1 MTKILADSSFYP
13 LTNAILWYNLT
24 INLQGV
30 LMNIQN
36 LNLSEKHFSE
46 TVEVLKTHNQ
56 SIEQSGDTILVLE
69 DETRVLVIFRM
80 KTYLVQYLDRL
91 I

>member
-1 MTKILADSSFYP
+1 
-13 LTNAILWYNLT
+13 
-24 INLQGV
+24 
-30 LMNIQN
+30 MNIQN
-36 LNLSEKHFSE
+36 LNLSEKHFAE
-46 TVEVLKTHNQ
+46 TVDVLKTHKQ

-80 KTYLVQYLDRL
+80 KIYLVQYLDRL